1 MNLLYREQIRQ
12 GWGEVGGEAAGK
24 QGNTKD
30 ETRDTATSSSYTY
43 CTDVNTHKYARE

>member
-12 GWGEVGGEAAGK
+12 VWGEMVGEGAGK

-30 ETRDTATSSSYTY
+30 EARDAATPSSYTY
-43 CTDVNTHKYARE
+43 CTDVNMHKYARE

>member
-12 GWGEVGGEAAGK
+12 GWGEVGGDVAGK

-30 ETRDTATSSSYTY
+30 ETRDTATPSSYTY